1 MDELDIDK
9 RLAPA
14 WHRIERELG
23 QRPNMSGSALD
34 MRQQYKQFSE
44 ELGAL
49 YPKPALEAV
58 EDVAITKHLAVRT
71 YTPDVT
77 AKDKHHLLPVGIY
90 FHGGGWCCG
99 DLDSEDNF
107 CRMLAKALPLIV
119 VSVSYRLAPEHK
131 APAQVRDAVDA
142 WTWAF
147 ENAARL
153 GGDPSKYFTIGQSAG
168 GTLAFA
174 VPNELIALHRGHEV
188 KGIISLSPFVVHPS
202 NVPPAHRA
210 AYKSF
215 ETNANAPMNTAAA
228 MTTFYGKLP
237 LQHILRSWVANKTCC
252 IDAFGADP
260 ADSSVYVLHS
270 ERLTKFPATY
280 IAVCGA
286 DPIRDDGLIMEKVL
300 RESGVQTKLQ
310 HYENL
315 PHVFWAFAC
324 EPENGSFLG
333 DVIDGIAFVLE
344 A

>member
-1 MDELDIDK
+1 MDELDMDK

-44 ELGAL
+44 ELSAL

-58 EDVAITKHLAVRT
+58 EDVAVTKHLAVRT

-107 CRMLAKALPLIV
+107 CRMLAKAFPLIV

-174 VPNELIALHRGHEV
+174 VPNELIALNRGDEV

-228 MTTFYGKLP
+228 MNTFYGKLP
-237 LQHILRSWVANKTCC
+237 LQHIFRSWVANKT
-252 IDAFGADP
+252 P
-260 ADSSVYVLHS
+260 A
-270 ERLTKFPATY
+270 
-280 IAVCGA
+280 
-286 DPIRDDGLIMEKVL
+286 
-300 RESGVQTKLQ
+300 
-310 HYENL
+310 
-315 PHVFWAFAC
+315 
-324 EPENGSFLG
+324 
-333 DVIDGIAFVLE
+333 
-344 A
+344 

>member
-1 MDELDIDK
+1 MDELDMDK

-49 YPKPALEAV
+49 HPKPALEAV
-58 EDVAITKHLAVRT
+58 EDVTITEHLAVRT

-168 GTLAFA
+168 
-174 VPNELIALHRGHEV
+174 
-188 KGIISLSPFVVHPS
+188 
-202 NVPPAHRA
+202 
-210 AYKSF
+210 
-215 ETNANAPMNTAAA
+215 
-228 MTTFYGKLP
+228 
-237 LQHILRSWVANKTCC
+237 
-252 IDAFGADP
+252 DAFGADP

-270 ERLTKFPATY
+270 ERLTNFPATY

-300 RESGVQTKLQ
+300 RESGVRTKLQ